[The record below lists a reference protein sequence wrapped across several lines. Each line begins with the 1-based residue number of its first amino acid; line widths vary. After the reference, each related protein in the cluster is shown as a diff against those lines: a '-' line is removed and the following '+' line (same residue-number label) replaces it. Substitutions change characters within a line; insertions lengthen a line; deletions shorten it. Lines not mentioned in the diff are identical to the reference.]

1 MQTTRRHLAILLAAS
16 VAASASAQTG
26 TAPQAAEIG
35 RVTQGRLAQPETRH
49 ALRLRAGETV
59 RIAAR
64 SRDFDPMLKLY
75 GPTGTEPLAQ
85 DDDSGGGTTAELTFS
100 AETAGTYQ
108 IGVSVSGSGDA
119 PPDGA
124 RLYDLTVVAAVTP
137 VAAPP
142 RPITPNSGQ
151 PIPVDLTRC
160 AAGCRFTFQA
170 NAGDRL
176 IAETAGGDGD
186 ADPLLELYRGGEKLA
201 EDDDGGDG
209 VNARLVRRIDRSG
222 PYTLLARAYDGH
234 NGTVSLTVTLR
245 PYVARPVVPLVVGT
259 PVTGTLST
267 DAEVSDQGRYYD
279 SYTLHGRAGQRL
291 VIDMAST
298 AFDTVVELWG
308 QTVLGSSQ
316 LATNDDADAGPGR
329 RATTTNS
336 RLAITFARD
345 GDVEVRAS
353 SLDKQGAYTL
363 RVGEPPA
370 R

>member
-1 MQTTRRHLAILLAAS
+1 MQKTKGHLAAIIAASLATAVAAQTT
-16 VAASASAQTG
+16 
-26 TAPQAAEIG
+26 PQPVEIG
-35 RVTQGRLAQPETRH
+35 RVTQGRLAQAETRH

-75 GPTGTEPLAQ
+75 GPAGAEPLAQ

-100 AETAGTYQ
+100 AETAGVYQ
-108 IGVSVSGSGDA
+108 IGVSISGSAEA
-119 PPDGA
+119 PSGGPKA
-124 RLYDLTVVAAVTP
+124 YDLTVVAAVTP

-142 RPITPNSGQ
+142 RAITPNSGQ
-151 PIPVDLTRC
+151 PTQVDLAQC
-160 AAGCRFTFQA
+160 GSGCRFTFQA

-176 IAETAGGDGD
+176 VAETAGGDSD

-209 VNARLVRRIDRSG
+209 VNARLVRRIDQPG
-222 PYTLLARAYDGH
+222 AYAVLARAYEGH
-234 NGTVSLTVTLR
+234 NGTVSLTLTLR
-245 PYVARPVVPLVVGT
+245 PYVARPAVPLTVGP
-259 PVTGTLST
+259 PVTGTLTT
-267 DAEVSDQGRYYD
+267 DAEVADNARFYD

-291 VIDMAST
+291 TIDMAST

-308 QTVLGSSQ
+308 QTVLGSTQ
-316 LATNDDADAGPGR
+316 LATNDDADGSPGH

-336 RLAITFARD
+336 RLTVTFARD

-363 RVGEPPA
+363 RVSEPAA